1 MTKPTSKQNGQA
13 SVRSRIYHTL
23 YDGRSFCSKQSLAER
38 CGISMPTLYL
48 NLNEL
53 MEEGLVR
60 YSGEERSTGGRRAQG
75 LDIVPD
81 ARISVGL
88 SLSSGM
94 MRAVAADLRLQ
105 ELAYK
110 TYSYDSA
117 AEVFAGSHVIA
128 RDLEDFLD
136 EFGIDRGRLLGVGI
150 SLPGPISPDHSR
162 LIIAPTLGLRDVAL
176 DGLTRDIPYPVYVEN
191 DASAS
196 GHAECFVRRDSE
208 NMAYLSLENGV
219 GGAVLIDGKPYDGEL
234 MRSGEFGHICVE
246 PAGLPCSCG
255 KHGCLEPYCSAS
267 RIDKTFGIG
276 LEEFFE
282 GVEAHNPAYEA
293 LLYDI
298 LRHLAIGINNIHM
311 VLDCDVILGGF
322 FSEYLRPYL
331 PILRQYVLSGNA
343 FMEDADFVKL
353 SILPRHITPLGA
365 ALFFIREF
373 VNSV

>member
-110 TYSYDSA
+110 IYTYESTA
-117 AEVFAGSHVIA
+117 GVFAGSHMIA

-162 LIIAPTLGLRDVAL
+162 LILAPTLGLRDVAL

-196 GHAECFVRRDSE
+196 GHAECLPAAIRRTW
-208 NMAYLSLENGV
+208 
-219 GGAVLIDGKPYDGEL
+219 P
-234 MRSGEFGHICVE
+234 IC
-246 PAGLPCSCG
+246 PW
-255 KHGCLEPYCSAS
+255 
-267 RIDKTFGIG
+267 KT
-276 LEEFFE
+276 
-282 GVEAHNPAYEA
+282 AW
-293 LLYDI
+293 
-298 LRHLAIGINNIHM
+298 
-311 VLDCDVILGGF
+311 
-322 FSEYLRPYL
+322 
-331 PILRQYVLSGNA
+331 
-343 FMEDADFVKL
+343 
-353 SILPRHITPLGA
+353 A
-365 ALFFIREF
+365 AQC
-373 VNSV
+373 